1 MVGLPTIRRH
11 EYMITNKLE
20 YEMKAKIIKALAHPS
35 RLMMVDAL
43 SEGEKCVC
51 ELTELV
57 GADIS
62 TVSKHLSVMKN
73 AGIVDDRK
81 VGLQVFYRLR
91 VPCIIKFFSCI
102 EAVMKEDAK
111 TKEQIISCVG

>member
-1 MVGLPTIRRH
+1 MS
-11 EYMITNKLE
+11 TNKLE
-20 YEMKAKIIKALAHPS
+20 YDMKAKIIKALAHPS

-43 SEGEKCVC
+43 AEGEKCVC
-51 ELTELV
+51 ELRELV

-81 VGLQVFYRLR
+81 VGQQVFYRLR
-91 VPCIIKFFSCI
+91 VPCIIKFFGCV
-102 EAVMKEDAK
+102 EAVMREDIKAR
-111 TKEQIISCVG
+111 EQFVSSVR